1 MDQFKAIVDRAEAVV
16 ATDQRFLGLA
26 IVGSKIRGEMDEFS
40 DLDLLI
46 VCKAATFPTTAGQRE
61 LAASIGP
68 LASAFTGEH
77 VGEKNLLI
85 CLYEVETTV
94 HVDLKFEVLADLERR
109 ANDPVV
115 VWERDAALSRVLDRT
130 EATPLAPDYQWIED
144 RFWTW
149 VHYAGLRL
157 GRAELFDLI
166 GFLGFIRERV
176 LGPMALHMAGF
187 PPHGVRKI
195 ERYLPDFAR
204 ELTDT
209 LATYDVA
216 SCYVAIHRAVE
227 IYRQLRATAPVDVE
241 VNERAERLAMAYLD
255 DVASTTHGLKVHVSR

>member
-1 MDQFKAIVDRAEAVV
+1 MERFHSIVERAQAILAAD
-16 ATDQRFLGLA
+16 TRFLGLA
-26 IVGSKIRGEMDEFS
+26 IVGSRTRDEMDEFS

-46 VCKAATFPTTAGQRE
+46 VCNAEAFPGTEEQLLVAESMGS
-61 LAASIGP
+61 LV
-68 LASAFTGEH
+68 SAFTGEH
-77 VGEKNLLI
+77 VGETNLLI
-85 CLYEVETTV
+85 CLYELETTV
-94 HVDLKFEVLADLERR
+94 HVDLKFEVLVELERR

-115 VWERDAALSRVLDRT
+115 VWERGAALSRVLDRT
-130 EATPLAPDYQWIED
+130 EVTPLAPDYQWIED

-157 GRAELFDLI
+157 GRAELFDLL

-176 LGPMALHMAGF
+176 LGPMALHAAGF

-195 ERYLPDFAR
+195 ERYLPAFAH

-216 SCYVAIHRAVE
+216 SCYFAIHRAVH
-227 IYRQLRATAPVDVE
+227 IYRRLRAAAPVDVV

-255 DVASTTHGLKVHVSR
+255 DVASTTHGLKVHVSP